1 MKTAQSR
8 QKSYDDR
15 RRQPF
20 RIQSGRFSISQC
32 SAIDGRYTFWEEG
45 QAESKVHRTFGIL
58 ERVGEVAY
66 KLALPSG
73 LVAVYHVFH
82 GSMLR
87 KYVSDPLHVLAS
99 EPIEVRED
107 LTYQEQPV
115 QILDRK
121 DKALRNKVFP
131 LVKVL
136 WRNHKVEE
144 AT

>member
-1 MKTAQSR
+1 MLCHKKLPLVKQCNEVLKSKSNLRMKTAQSR

-66 KLALPSG
+66 KLALLSG
-73 LVAVYHVFH
+73 LVAVHHVFH
-82 GSMLR
+82 ESMLR
-87 KYVSDPLHVLAS
+87 KYVSDPS
-99 EPIEVRED
+99 
-107 LTYQEQPV
+107 
-115 QILDRK
+115 
-121 DKALRNKVFP
+121 
-131 LVKVL
+131 LV
-136 WRNHKVEE
+136 
-144 AT
+144 